1 VVFVLHVSKIISH
14 IQFNTIRQFHTCR
27 HTFISSFLKQP
38 LCVTISSSNKLSE
51 DHIFTLYDATWVL
64 GHRKFVM
71 WTEQY
76 IITSDHVLASGPR
89 VMLDTNYERAAES
102 DTPSPIA
109 EQHIKNAGSFKEMPV
124 LEDSMG
130 GLTGVFTA
138 EELNA
143 VSINRIKYFLWVQVE
158 ISEVKLASKVDGKL
172 HEFRTNHLAV
182 NHCHTYIH
190 QWRWGFTWI

>member
-1 VVFVLHVSKIISH
+1 
-14 IQFNTIRQFHTCR
+14 
-27 HTFISSFLKQP
+27 
-38 LCVTISSSNKLSE
+38 
-51 DHIFTLYDATWVL
+51 
-64 GHRKFVM
+64 
-71 WTEQY
+71 
-76 IITSDHVLASGPR
+76 
-89 VMLDTNYERAAES
+89 MLDTNYERGAES

-130 GLTGVFTA
+130 GLAGVFTA

-158 ISEVKLASKVDGKL
+158 ISKVKLASKVDGKL
-172 HEFRTNHLAV
+172 HELRTNHLAV

-190 QWRWGFTWI
+190 QRGWGFI